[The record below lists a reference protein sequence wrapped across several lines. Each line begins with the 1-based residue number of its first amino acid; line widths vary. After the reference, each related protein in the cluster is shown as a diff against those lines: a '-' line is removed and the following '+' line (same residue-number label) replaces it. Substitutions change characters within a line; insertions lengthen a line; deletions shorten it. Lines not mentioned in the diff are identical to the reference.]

1 MKKYKNRNLMLLVS
15 LVLAFTV
22 LAAGCGQNSAESV
35 SENETTGNET
45 AAEKVTVMLDWYP
58 NTNHTGLYVAA
69 EKGFYE
75 EQGLEVEIV
84 QPGEGNTGEQLVA
97 AGKAHFAIAAQESVT
112 QARANDIPLVSIA
125 AIIQHNTSG
134 FASLK
139 EDGIESVK
147 DFEGK
152 TYGGW
157 GSPVEEA
164 VLKAVMENEGA
175 DFSKLNIVTLGA
187 TDFFNSIGRDS
198 DFQWIY
204 YGWDGVEAERR
215 GIELNLLMLKDLDPA
230 LDYYTPVII
239 TGEKQIAEQ
248 PELVKKFMAAT
259 ANGYEFAIQN
269 PAESAD
275 ILLKHAPELNGDL
288 VHASQK
294 WLSEQ
299 YQADASQ
306 WGWQEREVW
315 ERYARW
321 MYERELIPKMIEAD
335 KAFTTEFLPGK

>member
-1 MKKYKNRNLMLLVS
+1 MKKYKNRNLILLVS

-22 LAAGCGQNSAESV
+22 LAAGCGQNSAEPV
-35 SENETTGNET
+35 SENEKTGNET

-259 ANGYEFAIQN
+259 AKGYEFAIQN

-306 WGWQEREVW
+306 WGWQEKEVW